1 MTMSGFIKKMS
12 AFFKSLAI
20 ISICIIGFIFEFIV
34 ELPFLLILG
43 LNHYF
48 RKPGAS
54 QASPSKPRLR
64 RCMSL
69 EVESENRKV

>member
-12 AFFKSLAI
+12 AVFKSLAI
-20 ISICIIGFIFEFIV
+20 ISICITGFIFEFIV

-43 LNHYF
+43 LNHHF
-48 RKPGAS
+48 RKPVAL
-54 QASPSKPRLR
+54 QARASKPRLR
-64 RCMSL
+64 RCISL